1 MTPDDKDM
9 IAGCSPSASYAPPGS
24 ARATVAAGLALG
36 LADYA
41 TGRGADRPALLA
53 AAGLTEAELVDLD
66 GRVPFVRYMALMRAA
81 KIACDD
87 PALSLHFAEALDLS
101 ELSVVGLVSHAA
113 ETMYDAFQ
121 QLNRYGRLVMEVE
134 GVAEGERFTV
144 VMRGEEVWLVDQ
156 RAGANDFPELTEST
170 FTRFVVGPRHILP
183 RQIVTA
189 VEVTHERP
197 AHADEYE
204 RVWGVPVTFGA
215 AWNGMRM
222 DMSLADHPVAL
233 LPRYAFGVLT
243 DRADALLASLRQTS
257 TLRGRVEGLLLPVLH
272 TGKASVDYAA
282 GQLGVSRQTL
292 FRRLKAE
299 GATFEAVLDGLRH
312 RLAVDYLSARKVSV
326 NETAYLVG
334 FSEPA
339 AFSRAFK
346 RWTGRS
352 PREVRYGQP
361 A

>member
-1 MTPDDKDM
+1 MTADTKDL
-9 IAGCSPSASYAPPGS
+9 IAGNSRP
-24 ARATVAAGLALG
+24 TVAAGLVRG

-41 TGRGADRPALLA
+41 AGRGADRAVLLA
-53 AAGLTEAELVDLD
+53 AAGLTEAQVADLD
-66 GRVPFVRYMALMRAA
+66 VRVPFAAYVALMRAA
-81 KIACDD
+81 KVACDD

-101 ELSVVGLVSHAA
+101 ELSVVGLISHAA
-113 ETMYDAFQ
+113 ETMIDAFT

-134 GVAEGERFTV
+134 GVADGERFAIA
-144 VMRGEEVWLVDQ
+144 MRGEEVWLVDQ
-156 RAGANDFPELTEST
+156 RANANDFPELTEST
-170 FTRFVVGPRHILP
+170 FTRFAVGPRRFLP
-183 RQIVTA
+183 RPIVTA
-189 VEVTHERP
+189 VEVTHPRP
-197 AHADEYE
+197 AHAAEYD
-204 RVWGVPVTFGA
+204 RVFGAPVTFGA
-215 AWNGMRM
+215 GWNALRM
-222 DMSLADHPVAL
+222 DMTLASHPVAL

-243 DRADALLASLRQTS
+243 DRADALLASLRDAT
-257 TLRGRVEGLLLPVLH
+257 TLRGRVESLLLPILH
-272 TGKASVDYAA
+272 TGKASALYAA

-299 GATFEAVLDGLRH
+299 GTSFEAVLDGLRR
-312 RLAVDYLSARKVSV
+312 RLALDYLSARKVSV

-352 PREVRYGQP
+352 PREVRYGAP

>member
-1 MTPDDKDM
+1 MTPDTKDM
-9 IAGCSPSASYAPPGS
+9 IAGCSAP
-24 ARATVAAGLALG
+24 TVAAGLAIG

-41 TGRGADRPALLA
+41 TGRGADRAALLA
-53 AAGLTEAELVDLD
+53 AAGLTGADLADLD
-66 GRVPFVRYMALMRAA
+66 GRVAFTGFMALMRAA
-81 KIACDD
+81 KLACDD
-87 PALSLHFAEALDLS
+87 PALALHFAEALDLS
-101 ELSVVGLVSHAA
+101 QVSVVGLISHAA
-113 ETMYDAFQ
+113 ETMADAFA

-134 GVAEGERFTV
+134 GVADGERFAM
-144 VMRGEEVWLVDQ
+144 VMRGDEVWLVDQ
-156 RAGANDFPELTEST
+156 RARPNDFPELTEST
-170 FTRFVVGPRHILP
+170 FTRFAVGPRRFLP
-183 RQIVTA
+183 RPIVTA

-197 AHADEYE
+197 AHAAEYE
-204 RVWGVPVTFGA
+204 RVLGAPVTFGA
-215 AWNGMRM
+215 KWNGLRM

-233 LPRYAFGVLT
+233 LPGYVFGVLT
-243 DRADALLASLRQTS
+243 DRADALLADLRQAT
-257 TLRGRVEGLLLPVLH
+257 TLRGRVEGLLLPILH

-346 RWTGRS
+346 RWTGQS
-352 PREVRYGQP
+352 PREVRYGGGG
-361 A
+361 

>member
-1 MTPDDKDM
+1 MTPDAKDM
-9 IAGCSPSASYAPPGS
+9 IVGNSRPAP
-24 ARATVAAGLALG
+24 TVAAGLVKG

-41 TGRGADRPALLA
+41 AGRGADRAALLT
-53 AAGLTEAELVDLD
+53 AAGVTPAQLSDLD
-66 GRVPFVRYMALMRAA
+66 GRVPFASYVALMRAA
-81 KIACDD
+81 KVACDD

-101 ELSVVGLVSHAA
+101 EVSVVGLISHAA
-113 ETMYDAFQ
+113 ETMVEAFN

-134 GVAEGERFTV
+134 GVADGERFAI
-144 VMRGEEVWLVDQ
+144 VMRDGEVWLVDQ
-156 RAGANDFPELTEST
+156 RANPNDFPELTEST
-170 FTRFVVGPRHILP
+170 FTRFAVGPRRFLP
-183 RQIVTA
+183 RPIVTA
-189 VEVTHERP
+189 VEVTHPRP
-197 AHADEYE
+197 AHAEEYE
-204 RVWGVPVTFGA
+204 RVLGAPVTFGA
-215 AWNGMRM
+215 GWNALRM
-222 DMSLADHPVAL
+222 DMSLADHPVAA
-233 LPRYAFGVLT
+233 LPGYAFGVLA
-243 DRADALLASLRQTS
+243 DRADALLASLREAT
-257 TLRGRVEGLLLPVLH
+257 TLRGRVEALLMPVLH

-299 GATFEAVLDGLRH
+299 GTSFEAVLDGLRR
-312 RLAVDYLSARKVSV
+312 RLALDYLAARKVSV

-352 PREVRYGQP
+352 PREVRHGAP

>member
-1 MTPDDKDM
+1 MTPDTKNL
-9 IAGCSPSASYAPPGS
+9 IAGCSAYAPPGS
-24 ARATVAAGLALG
+24 ARATVAAGLAQG

-41 TGRGADRPALLA
+41 VGRGADRAALLA
-53 AAGLTEAELVDLD
+53 AAGLTQAELTDLD

-81 KIACDD
+81 IVACDD

-101 ELSVVGLVSHAA
+101 KMSVVGLISHAA
-113 ETMYDAFQ
+113 ETMMDAFL

-134 GVAEGERFTV
+134 GVADGERFTPV
-144 VMRGEEVWLVDQ
+144 VRGEEVWLVDQ
-156 RAGANDFPELTEST
+156 RAGPNDFPELTEST
-170 FTRFVVGPRHILP
+170 FTRFIVGPRQFLP

-189 VEVTHERP
+189 VEVTHDRP

-204 RVWGVPVTFGA
+204 RAWGAPVTFNA
-215 AWNGMRM
+215 PWNAMRM

-233 LPRYAFGVLT
+233 LPGYAFGVLT
-243 DRADALLASLRQTS
+243 DRADSLLADLRQATS
-257 TLRGRVEGLLLPVLH
+257 LRGRVEGLLLPVLH

-282 GQLGVSRQTL
+282 GQLGISRQTL
-292 FRRLKAE
+292 FRRLKTE

-312 RLAVDYLSARKVSV
+312 RLALDYLSARKVSV

-352 PREVRYGQP
+352 PREVRYGAQG